1 MSKAIYPKDIMPII
15 RKSKSTASRLLQLIK
30 DTLGKAKHQPVTLQ
44 EFADY
49 MGFNAKDIEQNMK
62 L

>member
-1 MSKAIYPKDIMPII
+1 MSKAIYPKDIIPII

-30 DTLGKAKHQPVTLQ
+30 DSLGKAKHQPVTLK

-49 MGFNAKDIEQNMK
+49 MGFNAQELEKTMK
-62 L
+62 